1 MGNLSQLVDIGRGSC
16 ALHVKTYFKH
26 QPMLATIHT
35 SAVNGLT
42 AMPVFLEVN
51 GSELPKEQE
60 VKQIFQMVGLP
71 DNAVRESK
79 LRVEGAL
86 QQIKFRLPYNWK
98 YTVNFAPADVRK
110 EGSGYDLPLAI
121 GMLVATGKLACDHLD
136 RYVFVGEL
144 GLDGSIRPVKGALS
158 IAIKAREQGFEALFV
173 PKQNER
179 EAAVVNKLKVYGVSS
194 LIEVVAFLQ
203 GGLNLQPTIVNTREE
218 FYAAQA
224 ASTLDFA
231 DVKGQEA
238 VKRAFE
244 VAAAG
249 GHNII
254 LIGSPGCGKSM
265 MAKRLPSILPQL
277 TLAESLETTQIHSVA
292 GKLGSQTS
300 LIAERPFRS
309 PHHTISDVALI
320 GGGATYKPGEISL
333 AHNGVLFLDE
343 LPEFSRTALET
354 LRQPLEDREITISR
368 AKYTTTLPCSFML
381 VASINP
387 CPCGYYNDPHH
398 ACTCSPMQVQ
408 RYKSKI
414 SGPLLDRIDIQI
426 EVAPVSVMELA
437 QAPKGESSADIRQRV
452 VAARAIQTERYKDD
466 KGVYCNAQMSRSMIE
481 RYAQLDTAAA
491 EALQRAMRRLDLSA
505 RAYDRI
511 LKVAR
516 TIADLAASPQI
527 QSAHIR
533 EAIGYRSLDRGDWG
547 E

>member
-1 MGNLSQLVDIGRGSC
+1 
-16 ALHVKTYFKH
+16 
-26 QPMLATIHT
+26 MLTTIHT
-35 SAVNGLT
+35 SALNGMT
-42 AMPVFLEVN
+42 AMSVFLEVN
-51 GSELPKEQE
+51 ASEMHNQQE
-60 VKQIFQMVGLP
+60 ERTIFMMVGLP
-71 DNAVRESK
+71 DNAVRESRM
-79 LRVEGAL
+79 RVEGAL
-86 QQIKFRLPYNWK
+86 KQSGVRLPYNMR

-121 GMLVATGKLACDHLD
+121 GMMASLGLIRNEKLKN
-136 RYVFVGEL
+136 YVFVGEL

-173 PKQNER
+173 PKENER
-179 EAAVVNKLKVYGVSS
+179 EAAVVNKLKVYGVETLTQVTS
-194 LIEVVAFLQ
+194 FLQ
-203 GGLNLQPTIVNTREE
+203 GIMQLEPTVVNTREE

-224 ASTLDFA
+224 LSGADFA

-265 MAKRLPSILPQL
+265 MAKRVPSILPQL
-277 TLAESLETTQIHSVA
+277 TLAESLETTQIHSIA
-292 GKLGSQTS
+292 GKLGAQTS
-300 LIAERPFRS
+300 LIAQRPFRS

-368 AKYTTTLPCSFML
+368 AKYSATLPCSFML
-381 VASINP
+381 VASMNP

-398 ACTCSPMQVQ
+398 NCTCSPAQVQ

-437 QAPKGESSADIRQRV
+437 KAPKGESSAAIRERV
-452 VAARAIQTERYKDD
+452 IAARAIQTERYKEI
-466 KGVYCNAQMSRSMIE
+466 KGVHCNAQMTRAMLE
-481 RYAQLDTAAA
+481 QYATLDD
-491 EALQRAMRRLDLSA
+491 EAQNTLQRAMRRLDLSA

-511 LKVAR
+511 LKVSR
-516 TIADLAASPQI
+516 TIADLAASECI
-527 QSAHIR
+527 QSAHIK
-533 EAIGYRSLDRGDWG
+533 EAISYRSLDRGDWG

>member
-381 VASINP
+381 VASMNP